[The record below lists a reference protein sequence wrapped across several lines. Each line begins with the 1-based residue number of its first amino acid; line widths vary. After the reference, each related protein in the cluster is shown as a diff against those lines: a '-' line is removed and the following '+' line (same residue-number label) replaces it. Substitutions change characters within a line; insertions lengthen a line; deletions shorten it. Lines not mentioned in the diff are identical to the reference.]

1 MEAEV
6 SALANMLVREI
17 LVALGLPDRQSLR
30 RLCECIFWTP
40 LHRLSRIGL
49 TFDRLVREKGFSQA
63 AAWALKHWCQR
74 VMARLAPDWPPRGP
88 LLVVSNHPGTYDA
101 LVLASSL
108 WRDDVCFIA
117 SAIPF
122 LRSLPFSREHFFF
135 ISKTG
140 LDRALSVRRAIC
152 HLQAGKA
159 LLLFGSGQI
168 DPDPAVYPDAG
179 EGIRKWS
186 KSVEIFLRAVPEL
199 RVAVSI
205 VSHVVAPQW
214 RHSLFYWLRRR
225 PVDRRRIV
233 EFAQVLAQLCFPGR
247 WMLSPCVTITSPKT
261 REELQEGKGSGQIWS
276 SLVSWGYSTL
286 AEHLAWTRL
295 LRP

>member
-1 MEAEV
+1 MDAEV
-6 SALANMLVREI
+6 NTLIHMLVREI
-17 LVALGLPDRQSLR
+17 LVALGLPDKQN
-30 RLCECIFWTP
+30 
-40 LHRLSRIGL
+40 LHRLFEHIFWSPLYRLSKIGVI
-49 TFDRLVREKGFSQA
+49 FDHLVRDQGFSKA
-63 AAWALKHWCQR
+63 ATWALKHWCQR
-74 VMARLAPDWPPRGP
+74 VIARLAPSLPKEGP

-108 WRDDVCFIA
+108 QRDDICVIA

-140 LDRALSVRRAIC
+140 PDRALSVRQAIR

-168 DPDPAVYPDAG
+168 DPDPAVYADAG
-179 EGIRKWS
+179 EGIRRWS

-205 VSHVVAPQW
+205 VSHVVSPQW
-214 RHSLFYWLRRR
+214 RYSPFYWLRRR
-225 PVDRRRIV
+225 PVDRRRLV
-233 EFAQVLAQLCFPGR
+233 EFAQVIAQLCWPGR
-247 WMLSPCVTITSPKT
+247 WMLSPRVTVTAPKT
-261 REELQEGKGSGQIWS
+261 RVELQEGGENEQIWS
-276 SLVSWGYSTL
+276 SLVEWGCSTL
-286 AEHLAWTRL
+286 ADHLAWVGKS
-295 LRP
+295 PS